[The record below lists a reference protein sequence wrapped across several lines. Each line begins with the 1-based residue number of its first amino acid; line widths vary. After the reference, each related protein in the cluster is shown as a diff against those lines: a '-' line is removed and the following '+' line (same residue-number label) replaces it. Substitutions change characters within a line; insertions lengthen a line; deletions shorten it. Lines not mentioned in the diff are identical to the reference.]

1 MTGEAQLPAPPSRP
15 LPAVRSVLLGLLVV
29 GALGIV
35 GALVSY
41 RADVAEARAQVRER
55 VVRQGQL
62 YADSLA
68 LHLAVLRSEL
78 KRLASHP
85 DVLAEKADADLL
97 RLERHGA
104 DLFGGGVALLDLD
117 GTPRWADPDD
127 LLNGVQPLSKQAWF
141 QRTLAMEDVAVDVL
155 EGPTPRLA
163 IGVPVARSGKQIGL
177 LVGVVDASDKLLFG
191 ESTQVGERLLVLG
204 ANGSV
209 LLPPKPPGW
218 SHERGFNERVEALL
232 NEPDGARGD
241 LGGQSRFLYA
251 KRIGDSSL
259 RMLLVA
265 AEEDA
270 LAPVRGRLLSQLL
283 FLSALQMVTL
293 SVFGVFLRRQ
303 YRHTLTL
310 EAALARQEKMAALG
324 QASSLIAHE
333 VKNSLN
339 GLNTAV
345 SLVES
350 GGDAGVASRTLR
362 SQVDR
367 LKHLATSLLS
377 FARPTEPRQVPLR
390 ANEIAREAA
399 QGLLSLPEL
408 AEVQLKASLE
418 TPVEAMGDPLLLVT
432 ALDNLIRNA
441 IEASVAARDVGSRT
455 EAKVQVSARRE
466 NGAAIVEVED
476 EAGGPPPGFEKT
488 WGEPFTTTK
497 PKGIGLGLAMA
508 RRAIEEQGGALVF
521 HRTEKGSRFT
531 VQLKVAG

>member
-1 MTGEAQLPAPPSRP
+1 VNGQPPNLPQSARP
-15 LPAVRSVLLGLLVV
+15 LSAVRSTLVGLLVV
-29 GALGIV
+29 AALGIV

-41 RADVAEARAQVRER
+41 RADVDEARAQVKER

-68 LHLAVLRSEL
+68 LHLAVLRTEL
-78 KRLASHP
+78 KRVAAHP
-85 DVLAEKADADLL
+85 DVLSERPDPDLL
-97 RLERHGA
+97 RLGRRGA

-117 GTPRWADPDD
+117 GKPRWADPSE
-127 LLNGVQPLSKQAWF
+127 LLTGSQELSRQAWF

-163 IGVPVARSGKQIGL
+163 IGVPVVRDGQEVGL
-177 LVGVVDASDKLLFG
+177 LLGVVDASDKLLFG
-191 ESTQVGERLLVLG
+191 AEQPGEKLFVIG

-209 LLPPKPPGW
+209 LLPPKPPDW
-218 SHERGFNERVEALL
+218 SRAPGFGERVEVLL
-232 NEPDGARGD
+232 NEPDGSSGM
-241 LGGQSRFLYA
+241 LGGKPRFLYA
-251 KRIGDSSL
+251 TRIGDSSL
-259 RMLLVA
+259 RMLFVA

-283 FLSALQMVTL
+283 FLSALQLVTL

-303 YRHTLTL
+303 YRHTLSL
-310 EAALARQEKMAALG
+310 EAALSQQEKMAALG
-324 QASSLIAHE
+324 QAASLIAHE

-339 GLNTAV
+339 GLNTAA

-350 GGDAGVASRTLR
+350 GGDASVAGKTLR

-367 LKHLATSLLS
+367 LRHLATSLLS
-377 FARPTEPRQVPLR
+377 FARPTESRRVALK

-418 TPVEAMGDPLLLVT
+418 TPVDAVGDPLLLVT

-441 IEASVAARDVGSRT
+441 IEASVAARDVGLSN

-466 NGAAIVEVED
+466 NGTAIVEVED
-476 EAGGPPPGFEKT
+476 EAGGPPPGFEQT
-488 WGEPFTTTK
+488 WGEPFSTTK
-497 PKGIGLGLAMA
+497 PRGIGLGLAMA
-508 RRAIEEQGGALVF
+508 RKAIEEQGGALVF
-521 HRTEKGSRFT
+521 ARTAKGSRFT
-531 VQLKVAG
+531 VQLKAAG